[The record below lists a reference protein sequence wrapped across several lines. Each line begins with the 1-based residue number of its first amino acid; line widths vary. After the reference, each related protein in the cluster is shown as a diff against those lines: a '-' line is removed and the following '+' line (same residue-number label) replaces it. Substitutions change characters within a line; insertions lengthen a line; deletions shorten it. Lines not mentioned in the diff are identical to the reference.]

1 MTLYGIVDQVS
12 GKLCRVCLADEAC
25 GHDCEACAGCSRK
38 NKGRLMEA
46 ENDIGA
52 LVGDRVEIHAPE
64 SSIIPAAFLVFLLPI
79 ALMTLGYAIGKYLL
93 DMVLVGVAMAVLG
106 ATLGVLICVLYAKK
120 VGKKS
125 STVYRVSRILTEEE
139 E

>member
-12 GKLCRVCLADEAC
+12 GNLCRVCLADEAC

-46 ENDIGA
+46 ENDAGA
-52 LVGDRVEIHAPE
+52 VVGDRVEIHAPE

-79 ALMTLGYAIGKYLL
+79 ALMTLGYALGKYLL
-93 DMVLVGVAMAVLG
+93 DMTLVGVAMAILG
-106 ATLGVLICVLYAKK
+106 AFLGVWICVLYAKK
-120 VGKKS
+120 IGKKS
-125 STVYRVSRILTEEE
+125 STVYQVSRILMEDE
-139 E
+139 

>member
-1 MTLYGIVDQVS
+1 MTLYGIVDQVN
-12 GKLCRVCLADEAC
+12 GNLCRVCLADEAC

-46 ENDIGA
+46 ENDAGA
-52 LVGDRVEIHAPE
+52 VVGDRVEIHAPE

-93 DMVLVGVAMAVLG
+93 SMTL
-106 ATLGVLICVLYAKK
+106 LGVLFALMGAFLGVWFCVLYARRI
-120 VGKKS
+120 GKRS
-125 STVYRVSRILTEEE
+125 STVYRVSRILMEDE
-139 E
+139 